1 MIEKKIEFDPAFDKR
16 DPNPMK
22 NYGIHGVNIRFLYG
36 DKEVGYVQFVIYTNW
51 MLKSCRKKWDE
62 YVQALHL
69 LPMPA
74 DLGYHSKVPMY
85 EGQDPMSKCDLLGTC
100 YYDGSTL
107 NAEPV
112 FEVLVE
118 QGLEALWKKLEEYYN
133 ETFSIKS

>member
-1 MIEKKIEFDPAFDKR
+1 MIEKKIEFDPAFDRR
-16 DPNPMK
+16 DSDPKK

-51 MLKSCRKKWDE
+51 MLKSCRKKWDD

-69 LPMPA
+69 LPMSA

-85 EGQDPMSKCDLLGTC
+85 EGQTPMPKCNLLDTC

-107 NAEPV
+107 DAEPV

-133 ETFSIKS
+133 ETFDIKP